1 VASVRARGRA
11 RAYRLGAARL
21 VDLGT
26 VERGKIADLLVLGA
40 NPTRDVAAF
49 RVLRD
54 IVRGGVVHEA
64 ADLRAAP

>member
-1 VASVRARGRA
+1 
-11 RAYRLGAARL
+11 